1 LQQARSDGRV
11 APSRAIN
18 QRGTVF
24 RLRFHIFGPTIER
37 DAQAVFVAAQS
48 PTSPG
53 HQSLA
58 VAGSRT
64 TAPRRIHSLRRSVN
78 TINSSCDL
86 RLCKL
91 ILTICSDMIES
102 ICPESDSR
110 LLFPSRIGNRQVPRR
125 TQQPCQPA
133 RRQRTHA
140 IGLRGKSL
148 LGFVLSLQRR
158 ASRRGRMVGWSS
170 IDVAGQPGLP
180 ANYQMQHSSC

>member
-91 ILTICSDMIES
+91 ILPICSDMIES

-110 LLFPSRIGNRQVPRR
+110 LLSPPGSATAKFLAGRSNPVNLLDGKGR
-125 TQQPCQPA
+125 TPLAFAVKACWD
-133 RRQRTHA
+133 
-140 IGLRGKSL
+140 S
-148 LGFVLSLQRR
+148 
-158 ASRRGRMVGWSS
+158 
-170 IDVAGQPGLP
+170 
-180 ANYQMQHSSC
+180 Y